1 MRIASL
7 GPTTEVFLNG
17 KLAYTSNHKRVLGEL
32 KALVVKFDFMNGE
45 IDYVRIGK
53 TGQPPV
59 FVDEMNSG
67 R

>member
-1 MRIASL
+1 M
-7 GPTTEVFLNG
+7 NG